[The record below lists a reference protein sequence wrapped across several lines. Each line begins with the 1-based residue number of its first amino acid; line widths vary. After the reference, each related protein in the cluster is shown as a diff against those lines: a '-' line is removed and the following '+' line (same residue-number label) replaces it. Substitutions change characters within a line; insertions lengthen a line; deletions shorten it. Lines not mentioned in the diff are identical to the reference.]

1 MKVIL
6 VKDVDSVGKAGDL
19 VNTSDGYARNF
30 LIPRGLAKEASG
42 KNIQGLKREK
52 ETAARRSQREKEA
65 AQALVKNLEGVICRI
80 SRKVGQHDKLFGSVT
95 SKDIRDSLAD
105 QGIEIDRK
113 DILLEEPIKSLGE
126 FSVTIKVHPGMSA
139 RITVVV
145 TGEEIG

>member
-1 MKVIL
+1 M
-6 VKDVDSVGKAGDL
+6 
-19 VNTSDGYARNF
+19 
-30 LIPRGLAKEASG
+30 
-42 KNIQGLKREK
+42 
-52 ETAARRSQREKEA
+52 
-65 AQALVKNLEGVICRI
+65 KNLEGVICRI

>member
-6 VKDVDSVGKAGDL
+6 VKDVESLGKAGAL
-19 VNTSDGYARNF
+19 VNAADGYARNF

-42 KNIQGLKREK
+42 KNIQGLEREK
-52 ETAARRSQREKEA
+52 ETIARRAQKEKEA
-65 AQALVKNLEGVICRI
+65 AQALVKGLEGVTCHL
-80 SRKVGQHDKLFGSVT
+80 SRKVGQQDKLFGSVT

-139 RITVVV
+139 HITVVV
-145 TGEEIG
+145 TGEE

>member
-6 VKDVDSVGKAGDL
+6 VKDVGSLGKAGAL
-19 VNTSDGYARNF
+19 VNAADGYARNF

-42 KNIQGLKREK
+42 KNIQGLEREK
-52 ETAARRSQREKEA
+52 ETIARRAQKEKEA
-65 AQALVKNLEGVICRI
+65 AQALVKGLEGVTCHL
-80 SRKVGQHDKLFGSVT
+80 SRKVGQQDKLFGSVT

-139 RITVVV
+139 HITVVV
-145 TGEEIG
+145 TGEE

>member
-6 VKDVDSVGKAGDL
+6 VKDVESLGKAGAL
-19 VNTSDGYARNF
+19 VNAADGYARNF

-42 KNIQGLKREK
+42 KNIQGLEREK
-52 ETAARRSQREKEA
+52 ETIARRAQKEKEA
-65 AQALVKNLEGVICRI
+65 AQARVNGLEGVTCRI
-80 SRKVGQHDKLFGSVT
+80 SRKVGQQDKLFGSVT

-139 RITVVV
+139 HITVVV
-145 TGEEIG
+145 TGEE